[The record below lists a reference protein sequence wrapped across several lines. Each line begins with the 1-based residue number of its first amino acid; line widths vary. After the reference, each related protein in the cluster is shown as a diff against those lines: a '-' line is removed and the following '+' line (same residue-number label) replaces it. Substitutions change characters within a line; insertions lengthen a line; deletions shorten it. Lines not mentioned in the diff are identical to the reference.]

1 MNAHATFA
9 TPAAKDAAFWQR
21 IDAEYAAQAITT
33 AEAVIA
39 ASAALLVRDP
49 GRRSRIIPGG
59 ESMTASEVQLIINR
73 MLPHFDPL
81 SSRGI
86 ALRGLLRASK
96 HADFGPEWA
105 REDGR

>member
-1 MNAHATFA
+1 MNAPATFA
-9 TPAAKDAAFWQR
+9 TPAAKDAAFFAKVEA
-21 IDAEYAAQAITT
+21 DYAAQAIHT

-39 ASAALLVRDP
+39 ANAALLVRDP
-49 GRRSRIIPGG
+49 WRRSRVIAGA
-59 ESMTASEVQLIINR
+59 EHMTASEVQRIINR

-105 REDGR
+105 REAT